1 MSLKYLIQLA
11 EDVTCLQV
19 TKQYFYALLVKTLE
33 KRGFYKEAEDL
44 QEIAEKYY
52 LPENRTIILKIII
65 EMQRAAV
72 SDEKNKFEQLLQKL

>member
-1 MSLKYLIQLA
+1 MNSIQYYKDHNNFIDHPLA
-11 EDVTCLQV
+11 PL
-19 TKQYFYALLVKTLE
+19 FYQFIKTLE

-72 SDEKNKFEQLLQKL
+72 SDEKNKFEQLLQQL

>member
-1 MSLKYLIQLA
+1 MNSIQYYKDHNNFIDHPLA
-11 EDVTCLQV
+11 PL
-19 TKQYFYALLVKTLE
+19 FYQFIKTLE

-52 LPENRTIILKIII
+52 LPENRTIIFKIII

-72 SDEKNKFEQLLQKL
+72 SDEETKLEQLLQQL

>member
-1 MSLKYLIQLA
+1 MNSIQCYKDRNNFIDHPLA
-11 EDVTCLQV
+11 PL
-19 TKQYFYALLVKTLE
+19 FYQFIKTLE

-72 SDEKNKFEQLLQKL
+72 SDEETKLEQLLQQL